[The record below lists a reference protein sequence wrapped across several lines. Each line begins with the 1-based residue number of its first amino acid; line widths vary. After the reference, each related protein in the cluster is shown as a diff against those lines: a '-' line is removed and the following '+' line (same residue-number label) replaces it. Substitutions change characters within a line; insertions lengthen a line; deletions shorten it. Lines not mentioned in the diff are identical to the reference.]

1 MKHSLLEMS
10 YSSSVGHCSDVSR
23 RSLERV
29 DMKLRHAACTFINFI
44 ANLATHIKSYNRG
57 ALRTSALH
65 SPSLTYW
72 LIP

>member
-1 MKHSLLEMS
+1 MTHALLEMS
-10 YSSSVGHCSDVSR
+10 YSSLVGHCSDVSS
-23 RSLERV
+23 RSLESV

-44 ANLATHIKSYNRG
+44 ANLATYIKSYNRR
-57 ALRTSALH
+57 ALGTSALH